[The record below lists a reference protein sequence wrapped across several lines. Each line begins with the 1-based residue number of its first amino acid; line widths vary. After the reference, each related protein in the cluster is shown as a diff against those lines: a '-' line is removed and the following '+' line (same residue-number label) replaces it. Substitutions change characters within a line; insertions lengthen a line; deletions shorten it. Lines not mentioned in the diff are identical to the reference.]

1 MNDEISVQVDICV
14 IVGYLFSDISDV
26 WKVENQTRRQ
36 YILDSL

>member
-1 MNDEISVQVDICV
+1 MDDEISVLDICL
-14 IVGYLFSDISDV
+14 IAGSLFSGISDD